1 MTEAPPPA
9 APAERDNVTLYGVI
23 GIVTAFLCCPPLGI
37 LFGWLSISEAR
48 KFGKDE
54 VIGKIAFWGGI
65 VMTTLSVLGT
75 IFSICLGGFGV
86 WSERNY

>member
-9 APAERDNVTLYGVI
+9 APAERDNVALYGVI

-65 VMTTLSVLGT
+65 IVTALSVLGG
-75 IFSICLGGFGV
+75 IFSLCLGGAGV
-86 WSERNY
+86 WWRNY